1 MLRRAGQLLLA
12 ELRYFKR
19 TILIGY
25 GCFFALALFFALHDH
40 SPGVG
45 FIVGPSLGDE
55 FGLLM
60 WLILAGQVY
69 WTFKTISVDKAE
81 RRLRFLLPLP
91 VTRTDIAFA
100 RVGRTVILH
109 GTTLVLLGFW
119 LLFFVDVTQFRLG
132 RNRTGSEELGFLDV
146 LAIKGVIFWI
156 IAGVLVLSLLLSFF
170 ILLLESRRNRPLL
183 KSWQWLIL
191 LVLAVGV
198 LVPVFSG
205 LNLSSLNR
213 GLVGLALGNR
223 WPGVPRPDIWGQ
235 VLIPFLPVA
244 LLVAVLLGYEYFYR
258 VRGGNT
264 YRE

>member
-12 ELRYFKR
+12 DLRYSRR
-19 TILIGY
+19 TILVGY
-25 GCFFALALFFALHDH
+25 GCLLALALFLTLHEHH
-40 SPGVG
+40 SGAG

-60 WLILAGQVY
+60 WLVLAGHVY

-91 VTRTDIAFA
+91 VTRTEIALA
-100 RVGRTVILH
+100 RVGRTVSLH
-109 GTTLVLLGFW
+109 GVTLVLLGFW

-132 RNRTGSEELGFLDV
+132 RNLSGPEELGFWDV
-146 LAIKGVIFWI
+146 VAVKGVIFWI
-156 IAGVLVLSLLLSFF
+156 IAGVLVLSLVFSFF

-183 KSWQWLIL
+183 KSWQWLVL
-191 LVLAVGV
+191 LVVA
-198 LVPVFSG
+198 LVPVFGG
-205 LNLSSLNR
+205 LNLSSLDR
-213 GLVGLALGNR
+213 RLVGLALGTR
-223 WPGVPRPDIWGQ
+223 WPGALRPDIWGQ
-235 VLIPFLPVA
+235 ELIPFLPVT

-258 VRGGNT
+258 VRSRDT